1 MVVVVVPLD
10 VVVVVVVVVVLM
22 AIESA
27 RLSRR
32 SSWLY
37 SGVTRAVGVT
47 AADAAARIQI
57 EIHACV
63 ELLPWR
69 VLWRGTASASHA
81 TVVPAPSRICTFFL
95 ACFESSIG
103 GRARVGEP
111 RTGRGSGCWDSCPRH
126 RCVCTATL
134 YCWHQAV
141 AVISEE
147 NSRIA
152 V

>member
-1 MVVVVVPLD
+1 VVVVVVVVVPLD

-57 EIHACV
+57 EIHASS
-63 ELLPWR
+63 LI
-69 VLWRGTASASHA
+69 
-81 TVVPAPSRICTFFL
+81 PA
-95 ACFESSIG
+95 
-103 GRARVGEP
+103 V
-111 RTGRGSGCWDSCPRH
+111 
-126 RCVCTATL
+126 
-134 YCWHQAV
+134 
-141 AVISEE
+141 
-147 NSRIA
+147 
-152 V
+152 